1 MLYLVPPLC
10 TTRLNANDFKEC
22 YLCNTQGRLYE
33 ESYSLLTGHWFF
45 LKVFCTLIIHGLK
58 GNFPS
63 SLRFSC
69 IFLHISTM
77 VSVLHPQSELS
88 CSPIYS
94 FSTVNSL
101 CDKHIYIL
109 NWWLHSAAL
118 THTNTAFRWT
128 SESSCAAWLQG
139 LCDLGEYVFSQIMHV
154 SRINL

>member
-63 SLRFSC
+63 SLPFSC
-69 IFLHISTM
+69 ILLHISTM

-109 NWWLHSAAL
+109 NWWLHSAPYTYKYSFLLNQWELLCSMTAGL
-118 THTNTAFRWT
+118 VWPRIIRIFTNYACIK
-128 SESSCAAWLQG
+128 E
-139 LCDLGEYVFSQIMHV
+139 
-154 SRINL
+154 